1 VDNSLSTE
9 LSASKYYIDSYAQE
23 SVDKV
28 GQNPWITQRWPAG
41 GRWPRPPLGRFG
53 GGDCGGTKQLQKK
66 FLKKIKNQLTKQVK
80 LCKNVNSIN
89 SQLTNHE
96 NEASDSHN
104 QGSGVDRFGH

>member
-1 VDNSLSTE
+1 VDKSLSTE
-9 LSASKYYIDSYAQE
+9 LSASKYYIDGYAQE

-53 GGDCGGTKQLQKK
+53 GGDCGGTKHLQKK
-66 FLKKIKNQLTKQVK
+66 FFKKTFEVVDIKRKKHFTISTPQNYGV
-80 LCKNVNSIN
+80 
-89 SQLTNHE
+89 TNA

-104 QGSGVDRFGH
+104 